1 MSTPAQ
7 KANLAR
13 IRDNQRRSRARRRE
27 YLQEL
32 EQRLRVY
39 ELQGVEASS
48 EVQHAARR
56 VAEENRQLRG
66 LLNRHGIGDDYISSY
81 LTSTTT
87 AHTDPTAVS
96 HFTSNTPSESVQSLQ
111 QVIAPRRPTTLET
124 GMSYIVPPQESR
136 EPSIASGSTSSSSL
150 WESGQSLPP
159 GSAYAH
165 THAHAHARPLPS
177 NVPTPV
183 PRHSITSAMHP
194 QQYTSQMF
202 SDPQVSRTEN
212 YHPISTPG
220 PLMDDPRRHSYS
232 VAPMPTDV
240 SSSLGYSM
248 PINTFHNPVGQDGGP
263 PGPC

>member
-66 LLNRHGIGDDYISSY
+66 LLNRHGIGDDYISNY
-81 LTSTTT
+81 LNSGT
-87 AHTDPTAVS
+87 ATQADPTTMSSFA
-96 HFTSNTPSESVQSLQ
+96 SNTPSESVQSLQ
-111 QVIAPRRPTTLET
+111 QVIAPRRPATLET
-124 GMSYIVPPQESR
+124 GVSYVIPPQDSR

-150 WESGQSLPP
+150 WEPGQSIQP
-159 GSAYAH
+159 GPAYAH
-165 THAHAHARPLPS
+165 TIIDHSLPTFRHQCQDIQLLRRC
-177 NVPTPV
+177 TPNNTLRTCSLTPKSRGPKAIILSPHQGLWWMILV
-183 PRHSITSAMHP
+183 GIAILWHPCKQMSRHRWATLC
-194 QQYTSQMF
+194 Q
-202 SDPQVSRTEN
+202 
-212 YHPISTPG
+212 
-220 PLMDDPRRHSYS
+220 
-232 VAPMPTDV
+232 
-240 SSSLGYSM
+240 
-248 PINTFHNPVGQDGGP
+248 
-263 PGPC
+263 

>member
-66 LLNRHGIGDDYISSY
+66 LLNRHGIGDDYISNY
-81 LTSTTT
+81 LNSGT
-87 AHTDPTAVS
+87 ATQADPTTMSSFA
-96 HFTSNTPSESVQSLQ
+96 SNTPSESVQSLQ

-124 GMSYIVPPQESR
+124 GVSYVIPPQDSR

-150 WESGQSLPP
+150 WEPGQSIQP
-159 GSAYAH
+159 GPAYAH
-165 THAHAHARPLPS
+165 THNRPLPS
-177 NVPTPV
+177 NVSTPV
-183 PRHSITSAMHP
+183 PRHSITSSMHP
-194 QQYTSQMF
+194 SNTLRTCSLTPKSHGPKAIILSPHQDLWWMILVGIAILWHPCKQM
-202 SDPQVSRTEN
+202 SRHRWAT
-212 YHPISTPG
+212 
-220 PLMDDPRRHSYS
+220 LC
-232 VAPMPTDV
+232 
-240 SSSLGYSM
+240 
-248 PINTFHNPVGQDGGP
+248 Q
-263 PGPC
+263 

>member
-66 LLNRHGIGDDYISSY
+66 LLNRHGISDDYISSY
-81 LTSTTT
+81 LNSGT
-87 AHTDPTAVS
+87 ASSQNDPAAIS
-96 HFTSNTPSESVQSLQ
+96 HFPPNTHSDSVQSLQ
-111 QVIAPRRPTTLET
+111 QVIAPRRPTALDT
-124 GMSYIVPPQESR
+124 GVSYGLPPQESR
-136 EPSIASGSTSSSSL
+136 EPSIASGSTSSSSM
-150 WESGQSLPP
+150 WESGQALQPP
-159 GSAYAH
+159 SAY
-165 THAHAHARPLPS
+165 TRPLPS

-183 PRHSITSAMHP
+183 PRQSMTPSMHP
-194 QQYTSQMF
+194 QHYTSQMF
-202 SDPQVSRTEN
+202 PDPQVSRTES
-212 YHPISTPG
+212 YHAIATPG
-220 PLMDDPRRHSYS
+220 SLMDDPRRHSYS
-232 VAPMPTDV
+232 VAPMPGDV
-240 SSSLGYSM
+240 SSTMGYSIPM
-248 PINTFHNPVGQDGGP
+248 TSFHNPVGQDGGP
-263 PGPC
+263 SGPC

>member
-48 EVQHAARR
+48 EVQQAARR

-66 LLNRHGIGDDYISSY
+66 LLNRHGISDDYISSY
-81 LTSTTT
+81 LHSG
-87 AHTDPTAVS
+87 APAQTDPTPMP
-96 HFTSNTPSESVQSLQ
+96 HFTPGNPSETVQSLQ
-111 QVIAPRRPTTLET
+111 HVIAPRRPAPLDP
-124 GMSYIVPPQESR
+124 GVSYVVPPQESR
-136 EPSIASGSTSSSSL
+136 EASIASVSTSSSSL
-150 WESGQSLPP
+150 WEPGQPIQP
-159 GSAYAH
+159 GPAYG
-165 THAHAHARPLPS
+165 RPLPS

-183 PRHSITSAMHP
+183 GRQSISSQMHP
-194 QQYTSQMF
+194 QQQYASQVF
-202 SDPQVSRTEN
+202 PGTQVPRTEP
-212 YHPISTPG
+212 YHPVAAPG
-220 PLMDDPRRHSYS
+220 PLLEDPRRQSYS
-232 VAPMPTDV
+232 VAPMPDA
-240 SSSLGYSM
+240 SSTLGYNIPM
-248 PINTFHNPVGQDGGP
+248 NPFHNPVGGPDAGP

>member
-32 EQRLRVY
+32 EQRLRMY

-66 LLNRHGIGDDYISSY
+66 LLNRHGIGDDYISNY
-81 LTSTTT
+81 LNSGTVTQTDQTTLSSF
-87 AHTDPTAVS
+87 A
-96 HFTSNTPSESVQSLQ
+96 SNTPSESVQSLQ
-111 QVIAPRRPTTLET
+111 QVIAPRRPATLET
-124 GMSYIVPPQESR
+124 GVSYVIPPQDSR

-150 WESGQSLPP
+150 WEPGQPIQP
-159 GSAYAH
+159 GPAYAH
-165 THAHAHARPLPS
+165 THSRPLPS
-177 NVPTPV
+177 NVSTPV
-183 PRHSITSAMHP
+183 PRHSITSSMHP
-194 QQYTSQMF
+194 QQYTSHMF
-202 SDPQVSRTEN
+202 SDPQVSRTEG
-212 YHPISTPG
+212 YHAITAQG
-220 PLMDDPRRHSYS
+220 PLVDDPRRHSYS
-232 VAPMPTDV
+232 VAPMQTDV
-240 SSSLGYSM
+240 SSSLGYTLPM
-248 PINTFHNPVGQDGGP
+248 NTFHNPVGQDGGP

>member
-81 LTSTTT
+81 LNSAT
-87 AHTDPTAVS
+87 ATQTDPASVS
-96 HFTSNTPSESVQSLQ
+96 HFTSNIPSDNVQSLQ
-111 QVIAPRRPTTLET
+111 QVIAPRRPTALET
-124 GMSYIVPPQESR
+124 SVSYAIPPQESR
-136 EPSIASGSTSSSSL
+136 EPSIASGSTSSSSI
-150 WESGQSLPP
+150 WEAGQAIPS
-159 GSAYAH
+159 GSAY
-165 THAHAHARPLPS
+165 ARPLPS

-183 PRHSITSAMHP
+183 PRQSITSSMHP
-194 QQYTSQMF
+194 QQYSSHMF
-202 SDPQVSRTEN
+202 SDPQVSRTEG
-212 YHPISTPG
+212 YHTIATPG
-220 PLMDDPRRHSYS
+220 ALMEDPRRHSYS
-232 VAPMPTDV
+232 VASVPGDV
-240 SSSLGYSM
+240 SSTMGYSIPM
-248 PINTFHNPVGQDGGP
+248 NSFHNSVGQGGGP
-263 PGPC
+263 SGPC

>member
-48 EVQHAARR
+48 EVQQAARR
-56 VAEENRQLRG
+56 VAEENRHLRS

-81 LTSTTT
+81 LHSGT
-87 AHTDPTAVS
+87 AAQADPTAIS
-96 HFTSNTPSESVQSLQ
+96 HFTSSNPSENVQSLQ
-111 QVIAPRRPTTLET
+111 QVIAPRRPAALET
-124 GMSYIVPPQESR
+124 GVSYVVPPQESR

-150 WESGQSLPP
+150 WESGQAIPP
-159 GSAYAH
+159 GPAY
-165 THAHAHARPLPS
+165 ARPLPS

-183 PRHSITSAMHP
+183 PRQSITSSMHP

-202 SDPQVSRTEN
+202 PDTQVSRTEG
-212 YHPISTPG
+212 YHSIATPG
-220 PLMDDPRRHSYS
+220 SLLDDPRRHSYS
-232 VAPMPTDV
+232 VAPMPADV
-240 SSSLGYSM
+240 SSTLGYSM
-248 PINTFHNPVGQDGGP
+248 PMNSFHNPVGQGGGP